1 MKRTVEVFT
10 SGCLVCEPVV
20 KMVKDLACESCD
32 VQIYNLV
39 ELRDDEVFIDKIKS
53 YGIQRIP
60 AVAVNGKLLDC
71 CRDLSIT
78 KDALIQA
85 GVGQA

>member
-10 SGCLVCEPVV
+10 SGCPVCEPVV
-20 KMVKDLACESCD
+20 KMVNDLACESCD

-39 ELRDDEVFIDKIKS
+39 ELCDDEVCLNKVKN
-53 YGIQRIP
+53 YGVQRIP

>member
-10 SGCLVCEPVV
+10 SGCPVCEPVV
-20 KMVKDLACESCD
+20 KMVNDLACESCD

-39 ELRDDEVFIDKIKS
+39 ELCNDEVCLNKVKS
-53 YGIQRIP
+53 YGVQRIP

>member
-1 MKRTVEVFT
+1 MKRIVEVFT
-10 SGCLVCEPVV
+10 SGCLVCEPIV
-20 KMVKDLACESCD
+20 KMVNELACESCD

-39 ELRDDEVFIDKIKS
+39 ELCEDEVCINKVKS
-53 YGIQRIP
+53 YGVQRIP
-60 AVAVNGKLLDC
+60 AIAVNGQLLDC

-78 KDALIQA
+78 KEALIQA